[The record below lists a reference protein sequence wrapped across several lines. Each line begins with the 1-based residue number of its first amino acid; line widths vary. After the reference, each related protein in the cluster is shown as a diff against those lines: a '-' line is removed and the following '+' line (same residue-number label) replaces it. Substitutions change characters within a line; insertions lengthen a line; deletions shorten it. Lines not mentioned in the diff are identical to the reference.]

1 MKAFITVIGKD
12 KTGIIYNVTSV
23 LYENNIN
30 ILDINQTL
38 IKDYFTMVMFVDL
51 SQMKITFS
59 NLKTALEDKAEKID
73 VVIKIQREDIFTSMH
88 EI

>member
-1 MKAFITVIGKD
+1 MKAFITVIGED

-38 IKDYFTMVMFVDL
+38 IKDYFTMVMLVDL
-51 SQMKITFS
+51 SQMNITFS
-59 NLKTALEDKAEKID
+59 NLKTALEDKAKN
-73 VVIKIQREDIFTSMH
+73 
-88 EI
+88 

>member
-1 MKAFITVIGKD
+1 MKAFITVIGED

-38 IKDYFTMVMFVDL
+38 IKDYFTMVMLVDL
-51 SQMKITFS
+51 SQMNITFS
-59 NLKTALEDKAEKID
+59 NLKTALEDKAK
-73 VVIKIQREDIFTSMH
+73 KN
-88 EI
+88 

>member
-51 SQMKITFS
+51 SQMNITFS
-59 NLKTALEDKAEKID
+59 NLKAILEDKARKID